1 MQLRKKL
8 ATTAAAGA
16 VAVTLAAGGSAVAS
30 TRASTSRSVTG
41 PEVIAGTVH
50 GKAALANPTT
60 IPLRWL
66 GVVGTRSVIR
76 LGGGSG
82 PHKGGVKTFKTPA
95 GNLTVM
101 VTSKPT
107 SRQAVNT
114 RTCRFSFRQDIPVRV
129 VGHRSTGAFAG
140 ASGPGAVQVSFG
152 ATAPRFKSGP
162 KKGRCNPN
170 AQPFAKGAV
179 ASFLASVVLTVRK

>member
-1 MQLRKKL
+1 MQLRMKL
-8 ATTAAAGA
+8 TTVAAAGA
-16 VAVTLAAGGSAVAS
+16 ASVALVAGGTALAS
-30 TRASTSRSVTG
+30 THASTSKSVTG

-50 GKAALANPTT
+50 GKAALANAPT
-60 IPLRWL
+60 IPLQWL
-66 GVVGTRSVIR
+66 GVVRTRSVIN
-76 LGGGSG
+76 LGGSG
-82 PHKGGVKTFKTPA
+82 PHKGSVKTLKSRA

-107 SRQAVNT
+107 SSQQVNT

-129 VGHRSTGAFAG
+129 VSSKSTGAFAG
-140 ASGPGAVQVSFG
+140 ASGPGAAQVTFA

-162 KKGRCNPN
+162 KKGQCNPN
-170 AQPFAKGAV
+170 GQPKARGAS

>member
-1 MQLRKKL
+1 MQFRTKL
-8 ATTAAAGA
+8 AAAAAAGA
-16 VAVTLAAGGSAVAS
+16 TAVTLVAGGSALAGTHAS
-30 TRASTSRSVTG
+30 ARSVTG
-41 PEVIAGTVH
+41 PEVIAGVVH
-50 GKAALANPTT
+50 GKAALANSTT

-114 RTCRFSFRQDIPVRV
+114 RTCRFSFRQDIPVKV

-140 ASGPGAVQVSFG
+140 ASGPGAAQVSFG

-170 AQPFAKGAV
+170 AKPFAKGAV